1 MTQCIMVGL
10 GGFVGAVCRYLFG
23 LIPWGT
29 DRFPLGTFL
38 INLVGAVL
46 IGAISAVWELN
57 PHFDRNVL
65 LLLTVG
71 LCGGF
76 TTFSTFTL
84 ESFGLIESGR
94 VGTAAA
100 YMLLSVAFCLL
111 GVMIGRGAVRAI
123 L

>member
-23 LIPWGT
+23 LIPLGT

-57 PHFDRNVL
+57 PHFDRNIL

-84 ESFGLIESGR
+84 ESLGLIEKGR
-94 VGTAAA
+94 VGAAAA
-100 YMLLSVAFCLL
+100 YMLLSVSFCLL